1 MVTIYLTCVLVE
13 DIEEKA
19 ILLGQ
24 ITVFLLCRTVL
35 GQDVLALVQVET
47 GHNFSMAVTSKDSH
61 PLCIQVM
68 HVTVGSIMDILQ
80 EHLI

>member
-1 MVTIYLTCVLVE
+1 MVIIYLTYVLVE
-13 DIEEKA
+13 DIEEKV

-35 GQDVLALVQVET
+35 GQDALALVQVET
-47 GHNFSMAVTSKDSH
+47 GHNFSMAVTSKGSH
-61 PLCIQVM
+61 PLCILEE
-68 HVTVGSIMDILQ
+68 HVTVGSTMDILQ